1 MSEKKKKPSNA
12 KPVGKP
18 FLRGTALDTSCVGG
32 ALKFCLYL
40 VMMGIAFLF
49 IGAVLSFDSF
59 ALRVII
65 NGALI
70 LLMLMILFQ
79 AGSVSGT
86 VAVNAGELAYQRK
99 ESGRMLNQAEI
110 NACYHPVKGFLTALI
125 GSIPLI
131 AAATALALRAQRQ
144 MTSIGALPSWV
155 TALQGDVDTGAGL
168 ALYAQRDSLTAEMIL
183 RLIIRSC
190 LMPVVSIIGANNKDA
205 MLLMEQL
212 SPLLCCLP
220 MIAYGLGYTQGVR
233 VRAMVHA
240 NIALGKKKAKKKAN
254 KERKARAQQP
264 RGPEQ
269 LN

>member
-1 MSEKKKKPSNA
+1 MSDKKKKPA
-12 KPVGKP
+12 KVKPVGKP
-18 FLRGTALDTSCVGG
+18 FLRGKALDTSCVGG

-40 VMMGIAFLF
+40 VMIGIAFLF
-49 IGAVLSFDSF
+49 IGAVLSFDNF
-59 ALRVII
+59 ALRVAI

-70 LLMLMILFQ
+70 LLMLTILFQ
-79 AGSVSGT
+79 SGSVSGA
-86 VAVNAGELAYQRK
+86 VAVNAGEMAYQRK

-110 NACYHPVKGFLTALI
+110 NACYHPLKGFLTALI
-125 GSIPLI
+125 GSIPLLI
-131 AAATALALRAQRQ
+131 AAIALSSMAQRQ

-155 TALQGDVDTGAGL
+155 TALQNDVDTGAGL
-168 ALYAQRDSLTAEMIL
+168 AVYAQHESMTAEVIL
-183 RLIIRSC
+183 RLLIRSC
-190 LMPVVSIIGANNKDA
+190 LMPVVSIIGADNKDA

-212 SPLLCCLP
+212 SPLMCCVP

-264 RGPEQ
+264 RGPEK